1 LASYFYH
8 NPATNSI
15 VAYYAFFFLLC
26 PETTLGTNF
35 KSDGA
40 DFLINPPA
48 DFITCQKPI
57 PDYFNNCVLPKDVV
71 DIKK

>member
-1 LASYFYH
+1 MLSFSCSALK
-8 NPATNSI
+8 P
-15 VAYYAFFFLLC
+15 LLRR
-26 PETTLGTNF
+26 NY

-48 DFITCQKPI
+48 DFITCQKLI

>member
-1 LASYFYH
+1 MLSFSCSALK
-8 NPATNSI
+8 P
-15 VAYYAFFFLLC
+15 L
-26 PETTLGTNF
+26 LGTNF